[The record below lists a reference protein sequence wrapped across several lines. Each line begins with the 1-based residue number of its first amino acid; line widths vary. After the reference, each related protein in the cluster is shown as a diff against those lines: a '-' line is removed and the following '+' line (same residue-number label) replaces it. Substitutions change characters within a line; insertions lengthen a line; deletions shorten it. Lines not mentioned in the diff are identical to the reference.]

1 MTPNNNLSVLPFY
14 DSVDKQN
21 HRRDYAFGQVF
32 PLITPDRKLL
42 PFQIRRNTRS
52 NSISQVLLKDITGK
66 QIANITTLMKDTG
79 LEVKRYQSD
88 GYDLIIYPGN
98 LPMGMI
104 IHEGLYYV
112 EISDGAQR
120 WYSEV
125 FDMVRTVDDYLMIEW
140 WDEEPLYY
148 SGGHIYYEGE
158 KFKNRVY
165 LCTQVGKPDYDFE
178 EEGEERDG
186 YFFPEKQVSE
196 KVYKFTF
203 VAPEYLCDAMRIIR
217 MSDHV
222 EITSRGE
229 KYTADSFLITP
240 KWQDQ
245 GDLAAV
251 EAEFETDTVIK
262 KIGRGYVSTGNG
274 DFNDDYSNDFSINND

>member
-1 MTPNNNLSVLPFY
+1 MTPNNNLSVLPWY
-14 DSVDKQN
+14 DSIERQN
-21 HRRDYAFGQVF
+21 HRRDYAFGNVF

-42 PFQIRRNTRS
+42 PFQIRRATRS
-52 NSISQVLLKDITGK
+52 NGISQVILRDIAGK
-66 QIANITTLMKDTG
+66 QIANITSQMRETG
-79 LEVKRYQSD
+79 LEIKRFQSD

-98 LPMGMI
+98 LPMAIMTP
-104 IHEGLYYV
+104 EGLYYA

-125 FDMVRTVDDYLMIEW
+125 FNIVRTVDDYMLIEW

-148 SGGHIYYEGE
+148 SGGHIEYNRSL
-158 KFKNRVY
+158 FKNRVY

-196 KVYKFTF
+196 KVFKFTF

-229 KYTADSFLITP
+229 KYIADSFLITP

-262 KIGRGYVSTGNG
+262 KIGRGKIVTSLGDFNA
-274 DFNDDYSNDFSINND
+274 DFNDDFKNE

>member
-1 MTPNNNLSVLPFY
+1 MTPNNNLSVLPWY
-14 DSVDKQN
+14 DSIERQN
-21 HRRDYAFGQVF
+21 HRRDYAFGNVF

-42 PFQIRRNTRS
+42 PFQIRRATRG
-52 NSISQVLLKDITGK
+52 NGISQVLLKDITGK
-66 QIANITTLMKDTG
+66 QIANITSQMTETG
-79 LEVKRYQSD
+79 LEVKRFASD
-88 GYDLIIYPGN
+88 GYDLIIYPGI
-98 LPMGMI
+98 LPMAVMTP
-104 IHEGLYYV
+104 EGLYYA
-112 EISDGAQR
+112 ELSDGVQR

-125 FDMVRTVDDYLMIEW
+125 FNIVRTVDDYMMIEW

-148 SGGHIYYEGE
+148 SGGHIEYNGDT
-158 KFKNRVY
+158 FKNRLY

-196 KVYKFTF
+196 KVFKFTF
-203 VAPEYLCDAMRIIR
+203 LAPEYLCDAMRIIR
-217 MSDHV
+217 MSDHI

-229 KYTADSFLITP
+229 KYVADSFLITP

-262 KIGRGYVSTGNG
+262 KIGKGKSIAYIG
-274 DFNDDYSNDFSINND
+274 DFNNDFNNDFDIE

>member
-1 MTPNNNLSVLPFY
+1 MTPNNNLFPLPWY
-14 DSVDKQN
+14 DSLERQN
-21 HRRDYAFGQVF
+21 HRRDYAFGNVF

-52 NSISQVLLKDITGK
+52 NGITKLVLRNLQGQ
-66 QIANITTLMKDTG
+66 QIADIRSQMIETG
-79 LEVKRYQSD
+79 LQIKRFQSE
-88 GYDLIIYPGN
+88 GYDLIIYTGN
-98 LPMGMI
+98 LPMAI
-104 IHEGLYYV
+104 TTHEGLYYA
-112 EISDGAQR
+112 EMSDGVQT

-125 FDMVRTVDDYLMIEW
+125 FDIVRTVDEYMMIEW
-140 WDEEPLYY
+140 WDEQPLYY
-148 SGGHIYYEGE
+148 EGGHIEYDGSKY
-158 KFKNRVY
+158 KNRVY
-165 LCTQVGKPDYDFE
+165 LQTQVGKPEYNFE
-178 EEGEERDG
+178 EDGEDRDG

-203 VAPEYLCDAMRIIR
+203 LAPEYLCDAMRIIR

-229 KYTADSFLITP
+229 KYNADSFLITP
-240 KWQDQ
+240 EWQQQ

-262 KIGRGYVSTGNG
+262 KIGRAQAVTIKG
-274 DFNDDYSNDFSINND
+274 DFNNDYNNDYNNE

>member
-1 MTPNNNLSVLPFY
+1 MTPNNNLFPLPWY
-14 DSVDKQN
+14 DSLERQN
-21 HRRDYAFGQVF
+21 HRRDYAFGNVF

-52 NSISQVLLKDITGK
+52 NGITKLVLRNLQGQ
-66 QIANITTLMKDTG
+66 QIADIRSQMIETG
-79 LEVKRYQSD
+79 LHVKRFQSE
-88 GYDLIIYPGN
+88 GYDLIIYTGN
-98 LPMGMI
+98 LPMAI
-104 IHEGLYYV
+104 TTHEGLYYA
-112 EISDGAQR
+112 EMSDGVQT

-125 FDMVRTVDDYLMIEW
+125 FDIVRTVDEYMMIEW
-140 WDEEPLYY
+140 WDEQPLYY
-148 SGGHIYYEGE
+148 EGGHIEYDGSKY
-158 KFKNRVY
+158 KNRVY
-165 LCTQVGKPDYDFE
+165 LQTQVGKPEYNFE
-178 EEGEERDG
+178 EDGEDRDG

-203 VAPEYLCDAMRIIR
+203 LAPEYLCDAMRIIR

-229 KYTADSFLITP
+229 KYNADSFLITP
-240 KWQDQ
+240 EWQQQ

-262 KIGRGYVSTGNG
+262 KIGRAQAVTIKG
-274 DFNDDYSNDFSINND
+274 DFNNDYSNDFNNE

>member
-1 MTPNNNLSVLPFY
+1 MTPNNNLFPLPWY
-14 DSVDKQN
+14 DSLERQN
-21 HRRDYAFGQVF
+21 HRRDYAFGNVF

-52 NSISQVLLKDITGK
+52 NGITKLVLRNLQGQ
-66 QIANITTLMKDTG
+66 QIADIRSQMIETG
-79 LEVKRYQSD
+79 LHVKRFQSE
-88 GYDLIIYPGN
+88 GYDLIIYTGN
-98 LPMGMI
+98 LPMAI
-104 IHEGLYYV
+104 TTHEGLYYA
-112 EISDGAQR
+112 EMSDGVQT

-125 FDMVRTVDDYLMIEW
+125 FDIVRTVDEYMMIEW
-140 WDEEPLYY
+140 WDEQPLYY
-148 SGGHIYYEGE
+148 EGGHIEYDGGKY
-158 KFKNRVY
+158 KNRVY
-165 LCTQVGKPDYDFE
+165 LHTQVGKPEYNFE
-178 EEGEERDG
+178 EDGEDRDG

-203 VAPEYLCDAMRIIR
+203 LAPEYLCDAMRIIR

-229 KYTADSFLITP
+229 KYNADSFLITP
-240 KWQDQ
+240 EWQQQ

-262 KIGRGYVSTGNG
+262 KIGRAQAVTIKG
-274 DFNDDYSNDFSINND
+274 DFNNDYNNDYNNE

>member
-1 MTPNNNLSVLPFY
+1 MTPNNNLFPLPWY
-14 DSVDKQN
+14 DSLERQN
-21 HRRDYAFGQVF
+21 HRRDYAFGNVF

-52 NSISQVLLKDITGK
+52 NGITKLILRNLQGQ
-66 QIANITTLMKDTG
+66 QIADIRSQMIETG
-79 LEVKRYQSD
+79 LQIKRFQSD
-88 GYDLIIYPGN
+88 GYDLIIYTGN
-98 LPMGMI
+98 LPMAI
-104 IHEGLYYV
+104 TTHEGLYYA
-112 EISDGAQR
+112 EMSDGVQT

-125 FDMVRTVDDYLMIEW
+125 FDIVRTVDEYMMIEW
-140 WDEEPLYY
+140 WDEQPLYY
-148 SGGHIYYEGE
+148 EGGHIEYDGAKY
-158 KFKNRVY
+158 KNRVY
-165 LCTQVGKPDYDFE
+165 LHTQVGKPEYNFE
-178 EEGEERDG
+178 EDGEDRDG

-203 VAPEYLCDAMRIIR
+203 LAPEYLCDAMRIIR

-229 KYTADSFLITP
+229 KYNADSFLITP
-240 KWQDQ
+240 EWQQQ

-262 KIGRGYVSTGNG
+262 KIGRAQAVMIRG
-274 DFNDDYSNDFSINND
+274 DYNADYNADYNND

>member
-14 DSVDKQN
+14 DSIDKQN

-52 NSISQVLLKDITGK
+52 NSITQVLLKDISGK
-66 QIANITTLMKDTG
+66 QIANITTLIKDSG
-79 LEVKRYQSD
+79 LEIKRYQTD

-148 SGGHIYYEGE
+148 SGGHIYYENE

-196 KVYKFTF
+196 KVFKFTF

-245 GDLAAV
+245 GDLAGV

-262 KIGRGYVSTGNG
+262 KIGRGYVSSGNG
-274 DFNDDYSNDFSINND
+274 DFNNDYSNDFSINND

>member
-1 MTPNNNLSVLPFY
+1 MTPNNNLFPLPWY
-14 DSVDKQN
+14 DSLERQN
-21 HRRDYAFGQVF
+21 HRRDYAFGNVF

-52 NSISQVLLKDITGK
+52 NGITKLILRNLQGQ
-66 QIANITTLMKDTG
+66 QIADIRSQMIETG
-79 LEVKRYQSD
+79 LHVKRFQSE
-88 GYDLIIYPGN
+88 GYDLIIYTGN
-98 LPMGMI
+98 LPMAI
-104 IHEGLYYV
+104 TTHEGLYYA
-112 EISDGAQR
+112 EMSDGVQT

-125 FDMVRTVDDYLMIEW
+125 FDIVRTVDEYMMIEW
-140 WDEEPLYY
+140 WDEQPLYY
-148 SGGHIYYEGE
+148 EGGHIEYDGAKY
-158 KFKNRVY
+158 KNRVY
-165 LCTQVGKPDYDFE
+165 LQTQVGKPEYNFE
-178 EEGEERDG
+178 EDGEDRDG

-203 VAPEYLCDAMRIIR
+203 LAPEYLCDAMRIIR

-229 KYTADSFLITP
+229 KYNADSFLITP
-240 KWQDQ
+240 EWQQQ

-262 KIGRGYVSTGNG
+262 KIGRAQAVTIKG
-274 DFNDDYSNDFSINND
+274 DFNSDYNDDYLNNE